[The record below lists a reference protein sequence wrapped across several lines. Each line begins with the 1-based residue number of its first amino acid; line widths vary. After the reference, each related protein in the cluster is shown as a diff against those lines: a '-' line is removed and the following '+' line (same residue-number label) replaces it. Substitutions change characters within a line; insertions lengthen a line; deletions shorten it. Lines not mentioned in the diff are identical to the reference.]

1 MTPARLCLP
10 ALLLLC
16 ACSILDPREDPTRF
30 FVLSPASEPSPAPG
44 ADPGVLIA
52 LGPVHLPDYLLRPEL
67 VRRAGPNQLEPSR
80 VDRWAEPVDR
90 ALVRVLCLDL
100 GALLPQS
107 SVVPFPAAAG
117 EKPALEIELD
127 LSAFEADAKGT
138 ARLRAR
144 WHVRDAEPRV
154 VRECTLQR
162 EAESSETP
170 AVVAAMSA
178 LLADLA
184 ASIAAELGA
193 GGAPAAR

>member
-1 MTPARLCLP
+1 
-10 ALLLLC
+10 
-16 ACSILDPREDPTRF
+16 
-30 FVLSPASEPSPAPG
+30 
-44 ADPGVLIA
+44 
-52 LGPVHLPDYLLRPEL
+52 

-107 SVVPFPAAAG
+107 SVVPFPAG
-117 EKPALEIELD
+117 DKPSLEIEID
-127 LSAFEADAKGT
+127 LAAFEADAKGT

-154 VRECTLQR
+154 VRECKLER

-184 ASIAAELGA
+184 ACIAAELGA